1 MADLNIFGTEF
12 ADVSGFKIPDINGDI
27 ILYTENDGSGGGSA
41 ISVVDTPDSHGGTI
55 RSITSVDISDT
66 TATAEDVAQGKY
78 FYTSDG
84 IKTLGTANDS
94 GSTPE
99 ITISTSGAVSQAL
112 QPDTVYHFTSDA
124 LTSLTITFAGTATNQ
139 YHFDFISPSTAVT
152 LSLPSTV
159 IMPVSFGV
167 EANSKY
173 EIDIYNNYGVYAV
186 WVYEEVS
193 S

>member
-27 ILYTENDGSGGGSA
+27 ISYIEDDSSGGSSA
-41 ISVVDTPDSHGGTI
+41 ISVVDTLDSHGGTI
-55 RSITSVDISDT
+55 RSITAVDISDT

-84 IKTLGTANDS
+84 IKTLGTASGS

-99 ITISTSGAVSQAL
+99 ITISTSGVVSQAL
-112 QPDTVYHFTSDA
+112 QSDTVYHFTSDA
-124 LTSLTITFAGTATNQ
+124 LTSLTITFAGTSTNQ

-152 LSLPSTV
+152 LSLPNTV
-159 IMPVSFGV
+159 IMPASFGV